1 MQERKREANNG
12 RVKAQKWG
20 GRKITAVEGPPE
32 GQWLELDARRM
43 GGVVR
48 ERARPETR
56 SLVETMVTLCPRAA
70 WGG

>member
-48 ERARPETR
+48 ERARPE
-56 SLVETMVTLCPRAA
+56 
-70 WGG
+70 G